1 MDAKG
6 NGLEPP
12 ASIPSDYEEGYQ
24 KARLVDPEMA
34 DRYVWHTQIGD
45 PEADVMVDDL
55 AAMPAKDAHRFIEA
69 GMDGDENILK
79 DAPATLVR
87 FFRKL
92 DTPPDWMDFAAFQP
106 GIRMF
111 HRNSRVVLVG
121 FVGGVLVEGFTTNIS
136 KSFFITGR
144 LRDQGVRRLKQNNR
158 HMVESFL
165 PGGLDRDGDGLK
177 LSVRVRIIHAQ
188 VRHLLK
194 TSEDWDSQ
202 AWGVPLSSA
211 HMGYSITAFSARLLR
226 HMKGLGATF
235 DGEERESF
243 MAVWRYM
250 GYLMGIPETILF
262 QTEEDALRVFKIGV
276 MCEPPISLESIAMSN
291 SLIASAPYVAGIPGH
306 DARVK
311 LTNYAYKISRAL
323 IGDALADELRYPK
336 QSSFGV
342 LLNFRNL
349 GRLRRLMGK
358 SFPRLFNNPYT
369 YFTGLLE
376 VSAYDEAGISYKLP
390 DHIYAEKSSFY

>member
-1 MDAKG
+1 M
-6 NGLEPP
+6 
-12 ASIPSDYEEGYQ
+12 SIPSDYVEGYE
-24 KARLVDPEMA
+24 KARLVDPQMA
-34 DRYVWHTQIGD
+34 DRYARHLLIGD
-45 PEADVMVDDL
+45 PEADAMMADL
-55 AAMPAKDAHRFIEA
+55 GTVPARDAHRFVEA
-69 GMDGDENILK
+69 GMDGDQDILK
-79 DAPATLVR
+79 DAPASLVSL
-87 FFRKL
+87 FEKL
-92 DTPPDWMDFAAFQP
+92 DSPPPWKDPSAFIP

-121 FVGGVLVEGFTTNIS
+121 FVGGVLVEGFATNIS

-158 HMVESFL
+158 HMLESFL

-188 VRHLLK
+188 IRHLLQE
-194 TSEDWDSQ
+194 SDDWDHE
-202 AWGVPLSSA
+202 AWGIPLSSA

-226 HMKGLGATF
+226 HMRGLGAVF
-235 DGEERESF
+235 DSEERESF
-243 MAVWRYM
+243 MAVWRYI

-262 QTEEDALRVFKIGV
+262 RDEQEALRVFRIGGI
-276 MCEPPISLESIAMSN
+276 CEPPISLESIAMAN
-291 SLIASAPYVAGIPGH
+291 SLMASAPYVAGIPGH

-323 IGDALADELRYPK
+323 IGDSLANQLKYPK
-336 QSSFGV
+336 AYSFGV

-349 GRLRRLMGK
+349 GRLRRVMGR
-358 SFPRLFNNPYT
+358 SFPRLINNPYT

-376 VSAYDEAGISYKLP
+376 VSAYDEAGISYRLP
-390 DHIYAEKSSFY
+390 DHIHAEQSSFY